1 MSRAHAGS
9 GVIPALGRT
18 ARAAL
23 APPAVLAVALLA
35 GCAQVPRAPE
45 AAYAGS
51 ENRTGRLALA
61 VQDQPGQ
68 SFSAAF
74 ELRGRPQAGELTLL
88 NPLGGTIALLRW
100 EPGRALLQRPGQ
112 APQPWPSMEAML
124 EQVTGAAL
132 PLVALFDWLDGIA
145 TPVAGWEA
153 DLSQL
158 SAGRLRARRLE
169 PPPQADL
176 RIVLDH

>member
-1 MSRAHAGS
+1 MT
-9 GVIPALGRT
+9 RT
-18 ARAAL
+18 AL
-23 APPAVLAVALLA
+23 APAAVAVALLA

-45 AAYAGS
+45 SAYEARDT
-51 ENRTGRLALA
+51 RTGRLALA

-88 NPLGGTIALLRW
+88 NPLGATIAVLRW
-100 EPGRALLQRPGQ
+100 EPGRAVLQRPGQ
-112 APQPWPSMEAML
+112 APQPWPSIEAML

-132 PLVALFDWLDGIA
+132 PLAALFDWLAG
-145 TPVAGWEA
+145 TPTQVPGWEA

-158 SAGRLRARRLE
+158 SDGRLRARRLA

-176 RIVLDH
+176 RIVLDR

>member
-1 MSRAHAGS
+1 VSCARVGSRA
-9 GVIPALGRT
+9 IPAPSWL
-18 ARAAL
+18 ARPVL
-23 APPAVLAVALLA
+23 APVLMALALLA
-35 GCAQVPRAPE
+35 GCAQVPRAPD

-51 ENRTGRLALA
+51 ETRTGRLALA

-74 ELRGRPQAGELTLL
+74 ELRGGPQAGELTLL
-88 NPLGGTIALLRW
+88 NPLGGTIAVLRW
-100 EPGRALLQRPGQ
+100 EPGHAVLQRPGQ

-132 PLVALFDWLDGIA
+132 PVAALFDWLDGTA
-145 TPVAGWEA
+145 TPVPGWEP
-153 DLSQL
+153 DLSL
-158 SAGRLRARRLE
+158 LAEGRLRARRLE